1 MTVKPESALNK
12 KIADNLPDACVT
24 RLESRTG
31 LGIPDML
38 IALGSIFVML
48 ENKVCALGSK
58 KVKLSPHQVSFHIKH
73 SFMYAPTFI
82 MVQHQLRTEKVKTL
96 SLYGGNQAMDLLEK
110 GILVEPLLRYPYNA
124 IDWSAIRERLVLG
137 QVMGNSKDLRSCH

>member
-12 KIADNLPDACVT
+12 RIADNLPDACVT

-96 SLYGGNQAMDLLEK
+96 SLYGGHQAMDLLEK
-110 GILVEPLLRYPYNA
+110 GILLEPLLRYPFNA
-124 IDWSAIRERLVLG
+124 INWHEIRERMILG
-137 QVMGNSKDLRSCH
+137 QTLSNPKDLRYCH

>member
-1 MTVKPESALNK
+1 MTAKPESVLNK

-48 ENKVCALGSK
+48 ENKVCPLGSK
-58 KVKLSPHQVSFHIKH
+58 KVKLSPHQVAFHIKH

-82 MVQHQLRTEKVKTL
+82 MVQHQLRTEKYKSL
-96 SLYGGNQAMDLLEK
+96 SLYGGNQAMELLEK

-124 IDWSAIRERLVLG
+124 IDWAEIRERMILG
-137 QVMGNSKDLRSCH
+137 QTISNPKDLRHCH

>member
-58 KVKLSPHQVSFHIKH
+58 KVKLSPHQVSFHVKH
-73 SFMYAPTFI
+73 SLTKAPTFI
-82 MVQHQLRTEKVKTL
+82 MVQHQLRTEKYKSL
-96 SLYGGNQAMDLLEK
+96 SLYAGYQAIDLLEK
-110 GILVEPLLRYPYNA
+110 GILLEPLLRYPYNG
-124 IDWSAIRERLVLG
+124 IDWNEVRNKML
-137 QVMGNSKDLRSCH
+137 Q

>member
-1 MTVKPESALNK
+1 MTAKPESALNK
-12 KIADNLPDACVT
+12 KIQDNLPDASIT

-48 ENKVCALGSK
+48 ENKVCPLGSK
-58 KVKLSPHQVSFHIKH
+58 KVKLSPHQVAFHVKH

-82 MVQHQLRTEKVKTL
+82 MVQHQLRTEKVKSL
-96 SLYGGNQAMDLLEK
+96 SLYAGAQAMELLEK
-110 GILVEPLLRYPYNA
+110 GILTEPLLRYPYNS
-124 IDWSAIRERLVLG
+124 IDWHAIRERMVLG
-137 QVMGNSKDLRSCH
+137 QTLSNPKDLRHCH

>member
-124 IDWSAIRERLVLG
+124 IDWRAIRERLVLG
-137 QVMGNSKDLRSCH
+137 QVIGNSKDLRSCH